1 MNIYN
6 YTQPNEGEEVIEKL
20 FSKDNIT
27 INRIVSNKVADGE
40 WYDQDEDEW
49 LVLVSGEALLVFEDE
64 DEEIVLLKGD
74 TFYIPRHTKHSV
86 KKTSE
91 DALWL
96 TVHLK

>member
-6 YTQPNEGEEVIEKL
+6 YTQPKEGEEVIETLLDKE
-20 FSKDNIT
+20 DIT
-27 INRIVSNKVADGE
+27 INRIISNKVVDGE

-49 LVLVSGEALLVFEDE
+49 LVLVSGEATLVFEDKE
-64 DEEIVLLKGD
+64 VALLKGD
-74 TFYIPRHTKHSV
+74 TFYIPQHRKHCV

-96 TVHLK
+96 TVHIK

>member
-6 YTQPNEGEEVIEKL
+6 YTQPKEGEENIEQL

-27 INRIVSNKVADGE
+27 INRIVSNKIIDGE
-40 WYDQDEDEW
+40 WYDQNEDEW
-49 LVLVSGEALLVFEDE
+49 LVLVSGEALLVFEN
-64 DEEIVLLKGD
+64 EEVKLLKGD

-86 KKTSE
+86 KKTSK

-96 TVHLK
+96 TVYVK